1 MPLELYKKRI
11 FEFNL
16 ILDDAKTNLLFCHG
30 AVGQIKTLFSFPFI
44 K

>member
-1 MPLELYKKRI
+1 MPLELYHKRI

-16 ILDDAKTNLLFCHG
+16 ILDHATTNLLLCPG
-30 AVGQIKTLFSFPFI
+30 AVGQIKTLFSSPFI